1 MAAPTP
7 VLRGF
12 RRCCARLGVGP
23 WWWFGLVRLGRKGWG
38 CGWGELPGS
47 PDGSPPQVPP
57 LFVTLCVAVAVAVGE
72 SVGDVGG
79 ADDFDSAGFDRLNV
93 KVG

>member
-1 MAAPTP
+1 VAAPTP
-7 VLRGF
+7 ALRGF
-12 RRCCARLGVGP
+12 AVVAPGWEWSLVAVWAGQVGEAGV
-23 WWWFGLVRLGRKGWG
+23 G

-57 LFVTLCVAVAVAVGE
+57 LFVTLCVAMAVAVGE

-93 KVG
+93 KIR